1 MLQDTEGT
9 RLIPCGWKDRYSIRP
24 HPPEAFLHDCL
35 SWDPFFYSLMFYR
48 REGTSHFAGSC
59 RVPDRILCQIQILY
73 ILEIGSDFVPY
84 GLEAFLARDT

>member
-35 SWDPFFYSLMFYR
+35 SWDPVLDFPLFYR
-48 REGTSHFAGSC
+48 CEGASHFPGSC
-59 RVPDRILCQIQILY
+59 RVPYRFLCQVQVLSILKVGY
-73 ILEIGSDFVPY
+73 DVVPDS
-84 GLEAFLARDT
+84 LEAFLA